1 MTNAMQIYPEQG
13 IEAALGALRAARTV
27 VCDID
32 GVLLMDGGPIE
43 GAGEFLMRHRCVF
56 VSNNSTHTA
65 ATLSALFNRIGL
77 ASRPQQFFLA
87 GEAAV
92 EYLHDYH
99 AGAPVLVLAS
109 DDVARL
115 AHRRLLVCED
125 PVQAAGE
132 AEWVLVCRD
141 RTITFEKI
149 EAAANAIRR
158 GARAV
163 VSNLDMTHPAGA
175 GAVHTETGA
184 LWQALRMQLDDT
196 AESVVIGKPCPELL
210 LRAQERLG
218 LLPQELVFLRDNL
231 LTDAPA
237 AAQAGVPFIHV
248 GAGGFRLAELVR
260 AEVRREDLF

>member
-1 MTNAMQIYPEQG
+1 MLADGRRADRRSRG
-13 IEAALGALRAARTV
+13 IPYA
-27 VCDID
+27 
-32 GVLLMDGGPIE
+32 
-43 GAGEFLMRHRCVF
+43 HRCVF

-196 AESVVIGKPCPELL
+196 AESVVIGKPCPSCCCGRRNALDCCRRSSSFWETT
-210 LRAQERLG
+210 
-218 LLPQELVFLRDNL
+218 L

>member
-1 MTNAMQIYPEQG
+1 MK
-13 IEAALGALRAARTV
+13 RRW
-27 VCDID
+27 
-32 GVLLMDGGPIE
+32 
-43 GAGEFLMRHRCVF
+43 
-56 VSNNSTHTA
+56 S
-65 ATLSALFNRIGL
+65 
-77 ASRPQQFFLA
+77 
-87 GEAAV
+87 
-92 EYLHDYH
+92 DYH

-218 LLPQELVFLRDNL
+218 LLPQELVFLGDNL